1 MWHSLSEIGLTPNA
15 LILYLVWRS
24 PTGEARVDESFGVLD
39 NAVYEFL
46 AARDI
51 VNQTCDHTCGPDASI
66 ECPIV
71 QGASPTLSGDQML
84 DVINCGIT
92 ARLDVS
98 DFIGDLVPEH
108 ASRVPECPEDKCR
121 ITFGGFDETLLD
133 DKVRTADGRH
143 FIVNRHTQE
152 KIPLVN

>member
-1 MWHSLSEIGLTPNA
+1 MH
-15 LILYLVWRS
+15 
-24 PTGEARVDESFGVLD
+24 ESFGVLD
-39 NAVYEFL
+39 NAVHEFL

-51 VNQTCDHTCGPDASI
+51 VNQTCDHTCGPAASI
-66 ECPIV
+66 ECAIV

-133 DKVRTADGRH
+133 VVVHRGFLRS
-143 FIVNRHTQE
+143 QE
-152 KIPLVN
+152 PCPHVHAIGSESERGYEAASVAKAT